1 VKSTCNISGC
11 DRARVKA
18 EGKFPG
24 SELCASHHFKKYMNQ
39 ITSPQFEFW
48 LKEEDLRSIMM
59 DWLATENKLEVAH
72 FIGEV
77 DKFRGVSRK
86 ELRAQRAP
94 GIFQRFIESKAIKLE
109 EKDVAELKAAVESKD
124 GVSSTVFDPA
134 VRDLM
139 VVMQTV
145 FLEKFCKTP
154 AFIAWKE
161 SVMLPPEIHK
171 AVKEATLR
179 ASKAHQASIKSSQE
193 QARQEIQEAV
203 AKAQSE
209 GEGIP
214 PA

>member
-1 VKSTCNISGC
+1 
-11 DRARVKA
+11 
-18 EGKFPG
+18 
-24 SELCASHHFKKYMNQ
+24 M
-39 ITSPQFEFW
+39 
-48 LKEEDLRSIMM
+48 RSIMM

-154 AFIAWKE
+154 AFAAWKE